1 MTTEYR
7 DEAGKL
13 LRVDKGTQRAKPA
26 TKQPAPATS
35 PAAPAAAPASTKK
48 EK

>member
-7 DEAGKL
+7 DETGKL
-13 LRVDKGTQRAKPA
+13 LRVDKGTQPAKPA
-26 TKQPAPATS
+26 IPKPEPAAAPS
-35 PAAPAAAPASTKK
+35 APAAAPASTKK

>member
-7 DEAGKL
+7 DENGKL
-13 LRVDKGTQRAKPA
+13 LRVDQGTQPAKSA
-26 TKQPAPATS
+26 TKKPEPAAAPS
-35 PAAPAAAPASTKK
+35 APAAAPASTKK

>member
-7 DEAGKL
+7 DENGKL
-13 LRVDKGTQRAKPA
+13 LRTDKGTQPAKPQ
-26 TKQPAPATS
+26 TKQPAPAVAPS
-35 PAAPAAAPASTKK
+35 APAAAPASAKK